1 MGKSLKT
8 ADTVLGLLARNWRYH
23 VQHPELPLRR
33 VMSNLRFSKSLEE
46 KYPGM
51 LGYWERIEELTK
63 LTGAD
68 IIIDEVANLLDARN
82 WANLPSS
89 VPIFLRQHEKR
100 GCDIYA
106 TTQNFPNV
114 EVSFRRLVTELY
126 ECTKLFG
133 SDRPGPCKPAP
144 SRIWGLIWLTHFD
157 PMTYDTPTPKRQGF
171 GMGFT
176 WPLWITADLVSCYD
190 TLQEIQQGE
199 YPPLEHV
206 ERRCLVPG
214 CTLHTTPKVIHT

>member
-1 MGKSLKT
+1 M
-8 ADTVLGLLARNWRYH
+8 A
-23 VQHPELPLRR
+23 
-33 VMSNLRFSKSLEE
+33 SNLRFAQWLEE
-46 KYPGM
+46 KYPEGIV
-51 LGYWERIEELTK
+51 YWEKIEELTK
-63 LTGAD
+63 LRGAD
-68 IIIDEVANLLDARN
+68 IVIDEVANLLDARN

-126 ECTKLFG
+126 ECSKVFG
-133 SDRPGPCKPAP
+133 SDRPGPCKPIP
-144 SRIWGLIWLTHFD
+144 KRIWGMIWLTHFD
-157 PMTYDTPTPKRQGF
+157 PMTYDTPTPKRMGF

-176 WPLWITADLVSCYD
+176 WPLWITAELVSCYD
-190 TLQEIQQGE
+190 TLQEIAQGA

-206 ERRCLVPG
+206 ERHCLVPG
-214 CTLHTTPKVIHT
+214 CALHTSPKVIHN